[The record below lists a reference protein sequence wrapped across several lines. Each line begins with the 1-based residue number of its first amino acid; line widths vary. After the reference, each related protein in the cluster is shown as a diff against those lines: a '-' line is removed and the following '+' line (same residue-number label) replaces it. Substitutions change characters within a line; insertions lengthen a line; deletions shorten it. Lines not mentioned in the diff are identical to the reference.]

1 MRIEEA
7 IKQTKPFRSVRQK
20 ALVNLMYTSNWIEE
34 RLRAIIKPY
43 DITIQQYN
51 VLRIL
56 RGAGQPLS
64 TSVIRERLID
74 KMSDTSRMVD
84 RLSKKGLVHRAQCCG
99 DRRLVDISL
108 TESGLDLLRDMEL
121 KSCEFELCLSGLT
134 SDEAETLNELLNKL
148 RSKPS

>member
-1 MRIEEA
+1 MKIEDA

-34 RLRAIIKPY
+34 RLRRIIKPY
-43 DITIQQYN
+43 EITIQQYN

-56 RGAGQPLS
+56 RGAGQPLT

-84 RLSKKGLVHRAQCCG
+84 RLCKKGLVERAQCCN

-108 TESGLDLLRDMEL
+108 TGQGLDLLREMEL
-121 KSCEFELCLSGLT
+121 KSCEFELCLSGL
-134 SDEAETLNELLNKL
+134 SAEDAEALNHLLNKI